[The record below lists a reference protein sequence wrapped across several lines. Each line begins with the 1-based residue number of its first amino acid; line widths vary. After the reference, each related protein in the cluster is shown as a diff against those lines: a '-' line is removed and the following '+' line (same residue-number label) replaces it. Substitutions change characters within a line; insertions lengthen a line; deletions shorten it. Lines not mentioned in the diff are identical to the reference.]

1 MRFAGN
7 GTVTVAPCGVAVADV
22 DALADADL
30 LSDAEA
36 EGVVEALALAL
47 ALGVGLSDGEA
58 VALDDSSPVPPRMT
72 GAPASAASDP
82 PHPASSITAH
92 AMTAPAA
99 FPLPELE
106 PNAPKRRMRA
116 LIVGR
121 ASPGLCPIIVHVSV
135 TIGHGRS
142 EHNRVNTFHFNGFCP
157 GMG

>member
-1 MRFAGN
+1 M
-7 GTVTVAPCGVAVADV
+7 TVAPCGVAVADV

-36 EGVVEALALAL
+36 EGVVEALVLAL

-58 VALDDSSPVPPRMT
+58 VALDDSSPVPPRIT
-72 GAPASAASDP
+72 GAPASVALP
-82 PHPASSITAH
+82 PHPASSTTAH

-99 FPLPELE
+99 LLFVERGLD
-106 PNAPKRRMRA
+106 APKRLSRA

-121 ASPGLCPIIVHVSV
+121 ASPGLCPIIVHVFV
-135 TIGHGRS
+135 TIGDGWSAHY
-142 EHNRVNTFHFNGFCP
+142 RVNTVHFNGFCP